1 MTSSSTKGYLAKVVV
16 EDGQTVMLLSDDL
29 LKALALRPNEILEW
43 FVDDRNNEV
52 LIKRHK
58 IIDNKT
64 V

>member
-1 MTSSSTKGYLAKVVV
+1 MEEDITDDKFKHQRLSSQS
-16 EDGQTVMLLSDDL
+16 VMLLSDDL